1 MSNKTKK
8 QPTNCEQC
16 AYFMYDD
23 EYDCDV
29 CSINLDED
37 ELIRFMS
44 GSDFN
49 CPYFKFYDEYKMV
62 RKQN

>member
-1 MSNKTKK
+1 
-8 QPTNCEQC
+8 
-16 AYFMYDD
+16 MYDD
-23 EYDCDV
+23 EYDADV

>member
-1 MSNKTKK
+1 
-8 QPTNCEQC
+8 
-16 AYFMYDD
+16 MYDD

-62 RKQN
+62 RKQNQYVNKTFTNIFSHN

>member
-1 MSNKTKK
+1 
-8 QPTNCEQC
+8 
-16 AYFMYDD
+16 MYDD
-23 EYDCDV
+23 EYDSDV